1 MKPLTR
7 EQEREII
14 GRVLSGDTEAFETL
28 VLEHQNK
35 VYSLALRMVGNEED
49 ARDMAQEAFIRA
61 YGSLAG
67 FRGDSKFSVWLYRL
81 TSNICIDFLRS
92 RGKKRTVSMTWAGD
106 EGEDAGELEI
116 PDETWSP
123 ENQLERSLTRESVRR
138 GLESLSPQYREILL
152 LREINGLSYAEI
164 AGALSLEEGTVKSRI
179 FRARKKLCDFLLREG
194 NISPPEASESAKGG
208 AGE

>member
-1 MKPLTR
+1 MTR
-7 EQEREII
+7 EQEREIVN
-14 GRVLSGDTEAFETL
+14 RVISGDTEAFEAL

-106 EGEDAGELEI
+106 EGEDAVELEI

-123 ENQLERSLTRESVRR
+123 ESQLERSLTRESVRR

-194 NISPPEASESAKGG
+194 NIPEFGASNAPKGG
-208 AGE
+208 AGV

>member
-1 MKPLTR
+1 MTR

-14 GRVLSGDTEAFETL
+14 ERVLSGDTEAFEAL

-61 YGSLAG
+61 FNFLSG

-92 RGKKRTVSMTWAGD
+92 RSKKQTVSMTWTD
-106 EGEDAGELEI
+106 EDGEEAGELEI
-116 PDETWSP
+116 PDDTWSP
-123 ENQLERSLTRESVRR
+123 EQQLERSLTRESVRR
-138 GLESLSPQYREILL
+138 GLDSLSPQYREILL
-152 LREINGLSYAEI
+152 LREISGLSYEEI
-164 AGALSLEEGTVKSRI
+164 AKALNLEEGTVKSRI

-194 NISPPEASESAKGG
+194 NIPPPAASKPSKGG
-208 AGE
+208 TGV

>member
-1 MKPLTR
+1 MTR
-7 EQEREII
+7 QEEREII
-14 GRVLSGDTEAFETL
+14 NKVISGDTEAFEAL

-61 YGSLAG
+61 FNSLTG

-92 RGKKRTVSMTWAGD
+92 RAKRRTVSMTMTD
-106 EGEDAGELEI
+106 DDGEETGELEI
-116 PDETWSP
+116 PDDTWSP
-123 ENQLERSLTRESVRR
+123 AEQLDRTLTRESVRR
-138 GLESLSPQYREILL
+138 GLDSLSAPYREILV
-152 LREINGLSYAEI
+152 LREIEGLSYDEI
-164 AGALSLEEGTVKSRI
+164 GEVFGIEAGTVKSRI
-179 FRARKKLCDFLLREG
+179 FRARKKLCDFLVKEG
-194 NISPPEASESAKGG
+194 NIPEFGASNAAKGG

>member
-1 MKPLTR
+1 MTR
-7 EQEREII
+7 QEEQEII
-14 GRVLSGDTEAFETL
+14 QRVLSGDTEAFEAL

-61 YGSLAG
+61 FNSLTG

-92 RGKKRTVSMTWAGD
+92 RAKKRTISMTWTDD

-116 PDETWSP
+116 PDERFMP
-123 ENQLERSLTRESVRR
+123 EQSLERASVRESVQR
-138 GLESLSPQYREILL
+138 GLDSLSPQYREILL
-152 LREINGLSYAEI
+152 LREINGLSYDEI
-164 AGALSLEEGTVKSRI
+164 SEALGIEPGTVKSRI

-194 NISPPEASESAKGG
+194 NIPEFGASNAPKGG
-208 AGE
+208 TGV

>member
-1 MKPLTR
+1 MLTR

-14 GRVLSGDTEAFETL
+14 QKVLSGDTEAFEAL

-49 ARDMAQEAFIRA
+49 ALDMAQEAFIRA
-61 YGSLAG
+61 FNSLSG

-81 TSNICIDFLRS
+81 TSNICIDFIRS
-92 RGKKRTVSMTWAGD
+92 RAKKRTVSMTWTD
-106 EGEDAGELEI
+106 EEGGDAGELEI

-123 ENQLERSLTRESVRR
+123 ETQLERRMTRESVQR
-138 GLESLSPQYREILL
+138 GLDSLSPQYREILL
-152 LREINGLSYAEI
+152 LREINGLSYEEI
-164 AGALSLEEGTVKSRI
+164 GRVLGIEEGTVKSRI

-194 NISPPEASESAKGG
+194 NIPEFGASNAPKGG
-208 AGE
+208 AGV

>member
-1 MKPLTR
+1 MTR

-14 GRVLSGDTEAFETL
+14 ERVLSGDTEAFEAL

-61 YGSLAG
+61 FNFLSG

-92 RGKKRTVSMTWAGD
+92 RSKKQTVSMTWTD
-106 EGEDAGELEI
+106 EDGEEAGELEI
-116 PDETWSP
+116 PDDTWSP
-123 ENQLERSLTRESVRR
+123 EQQLERSLTRESVRR
-138 GLESLSPQYREILL
+138 GLDSLSPQYREILL
-152 LREINGLSYAEI
+152 LREISGLSYEEI
-164 AGALSLEEGTVKSRI
+164 AKALNLEEGTVKSRI

-194 NISPPEASESAKGG
+194 NMPEPGASNPPKGG
-208 AGE
+208 AGV

>member
-1 MKPLTR
+1 MTR

-14 GRVLSGDTEAFETL
+14 DRVLSGDTEAFEAL

-61 YGSLAG
+61 FNFLSG

-92 RGKKRTVSMTWAGD
+92 RSKKQTVSMTWTD
-106 EGEDAGELEI
+106 EDGEEAGELEI
-116 PDETWSP
+116 PDDTWSP
-123 ENQLERSLTRESVRR
+123 EQQLERSLTRESVRR
-138 GLESLSPQYREILL
+138 GLDSLSPQYREILL
-152 LREINGLSYAEI
+152 LREISGLSYEEI
-164 AGALSLEEGTVKSRI
+164 AKALNLEEGTVKSRI

-194 NISPPEASESAKGG
+194 NIPEPGASNPPKGG
-208 AGE
+208 AGV

>member
-1 MKPLTR
+1 MTR
-7 EQEREII
+7 QEEREII
-14 GRVLSGDTEAFETL
+14 NKVISGDTEAFEAL

-61 YGSLAG
+61 YNSLTG

-92 RGKKRTVSMTWAGD
+92 RAKRRTVSMTMTD
-106 EGEDAGELEI
+106 DDGEETGELEI
-116 PDETWSP
+116 PDDTWSP
-123 ENQLERSLTRESVRR
+123 AEQLDRTLTRESVRR
-138 GLESLSPQYREILL
+138 GLDSLSAPYREILV
-152 LREINGLSYAEI
+152 LREIEGLSYDEI
-164 AGALSLEEGTVKSRI
+164 GEVLGIEAGTVKSRI
-179 FRARKKLCDFLLREG
+179 FRARKKLCDFLVKEG
-194 NISPPEASESAKGG
+194 NIPEFGASNAAKGG

>member
-1 MKPLTR
+1 MTR
-7 EQEREII
+7 EEELEII
-14 GRVLSGDTEAFETL
+14 LKVRSGDTEAFEAL

-61 YGSLAG
+61 FSSLTG

-92 RGKKRTVSMTWAGD
+92 RAKKRTVSMTWTDD
-106 EGEDAGELEI
+106 EGDDAGELEI
-116 PDETWSP
+116 PDERFSP
-123 ENQLERSLTRESVRR
+123 EEQFDRTSIRESVQR
-138 GLESLSPQYREILL
+138 GLDSLSPQYREILV
-152 LREINGLSYAEI
+152 LREINGLSYEEI
-164 AGALSLEEGTVKSRI
+164 GRVLGIEEGTVKSRI

-194 NISPPEASESAKGG
+194 NIPEFGASNAPKGG
-208 AGE
+208 AGV

>member
-1 MKPLTR
+1 MTR
-7 EQEREII
+7 EQEREIVN
-14 GRVLSGDTEAFETL
+14 RVISGDTEAFEAL

-92 RGKKRTVSMTWAGD
+92 RVKKRTVSMTWAGD

-152 LREINGLSYAEI
+152 LR
-164 AGALSLEEGTVKSRI
+164 
-179 FRARKKLCDFLLREG
+179 
-194 NISPPEASESAKGG
+194 
-208 AGE
+208 

>member
-1 MKPLTR
+1 MTR
-7 EQEREII
+7 QEEQEII
-14 GRVLSGDTEAFETL
+14 QRVLSGDTEAFEAL

-61 YGSLAG
+61 FNSLTG

-92 RGKKRTVSMTWAGD
+92 RAKKRTVSMTWTDD

-116 PDETWSP
+116 PDERFMP
-123 ENQLERSLTRESVRR
+123 EQSLERASVRESVQR
-138 GLESLSPQYREILL
+138 GLDSLSPQYREILL
-152 LREINGLSYAEI
+152 LREINGLSYDEI
-164 AGALSLEEGTVKSRI
+164 SEALGIEPGTVKSRI

-194 NISPPEASESAKGG
+194 NIPEFGASNAPK
-208 AGE
+208 AGTGV

>member
-1 MKPLTR
+1 MTR

-14 GRVLSGDTEAFETL
+14 EKVVAGDTEAFEAL

-61 YGSLAG
+61 FNSLAG
-67 FRGDSKFSVWLYRL
+67 FRGDSKFSVWIYRL

-92 RGKKRTVSMTWAGD
+92 RAKKRTVSMTWSD
-106 EGEDAGELEI
+106 EEGGEAGELEI

-123 ENQLERSLTRESVRR
+123 AERLERSETRESVRR
-138 GLESLSPQYREILL
+138 GLDSLSPQYREILL
-152 LREINGLSYAEI
+152 LREINGLSYDEI
-164 AGALSLEEGTVKSRI
+164 SEALGIEPGTVKSRI
-179 FRARKKLCDFLLREG
+179 FRARKKLCDFLLSEG
-194 NISPPEASESAKGG
+194 NIPWPGASNAPKGG
-208 AGE
+208 TGV

>member
-1 MKPLTR
+1 MTR

-14 GRVLSGDTEAFETL
+14 DRVLSGDTEAFEAL

-61 YGSLAG
+61 FSSLTG

-92 RGKKRTVSMTWAGD
+92 RAKKRTVSMTWTD
-106 EGEDAGELEI
+106 DAGELEI
-116 PDETWSP
+116 PDERFSP
-123 ENQLERSLTRESVRR
+123 EEQFDRTSIRESVQR
-138 GLESLSPQYREILL
+138 GLDSLSPQYREILV
-152 LREINGLSYAEI
+152 LREINGLSYEEI
-164 AGALSLEEGTVKSRI
+164 GRVLGIEEGTVKSRI

-194 NISPPEASESAKGG
+194 NIPEFGASNAPKGG
-208 AGE
+208 AGV

>member
-1 MKPLTR
+1 MTR
-7 EQEREII
+7 QEELEIVQ
-14 GRVLSGDTEAFETL
+14 RVLSGDTEAFEAL

>member
-1 MKPLTR
+1 MTR

-14 GRVLSGDTEAFETL
+14 DRVLSGDTEAFEAL

-61 YGSLAG
+61 FNSLTG

-92 RGKKRTVSMTWAGD
+92 RAKKRTVSMTWID
-106 EGEDAGELEI
+106 EEGEDAGELEI

-123 ENQLERSLTRESVRR
+123 ERELERRMTRESVRR
-138 GLESLSPQYREILL
+138 GLDSLSPPYREILV
-152 LREINGLSYAEI
+152 LREINGLSYDEI
-164 AGALSLEEGTVKSRI
+164 ASVLGIEEGTVKSRI
-179 FRARKKLCDFLLREG
+179 FRARKKLCDFLIKEG
-194 NISPPEASESAKGG
+194 NIPVPGASNGAKGG
-208 AGE
+208 AGV